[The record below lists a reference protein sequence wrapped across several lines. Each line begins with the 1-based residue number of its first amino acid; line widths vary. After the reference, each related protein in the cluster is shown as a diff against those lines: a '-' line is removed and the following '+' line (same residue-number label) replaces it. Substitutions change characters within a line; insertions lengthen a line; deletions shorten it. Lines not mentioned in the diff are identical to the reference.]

1 MSDVQSNFP
10 LASELDELHRLR
22 KENARLK
29 ELLTHHGVAW
39 EDSSATESQSLSIKC
54 LSEQAP
60 RNSAD
65 KIALFRKLF
74 RGRDDVYPQRWE
86 SVKGKS
92 GYSPKCNNEWKR
104 GVCQKPRMKCGD
116 CSQRTLVPLT
126 DQVIYDH
133 LAGKHTIGVY
143 PLQSDDTCYFLAAD
157 FDEASWQEDAK
168 AFLQSCQEL
177 NVPAYLEI
185 SRSGKGA
192 HVWIFFTDAVSA
204 REARRLGTA
213 LISHTCDRTRQLSL
227 SSYDRLF
234 PNQDTLPKG
243 GFGNLIA
250 LPLQKAP
257 RTSGHSVF
265 VDEDFVP
272 YADQW
277 ALLASIRLIPS
288 AELENAILR
297 AAGSKHPL
305 DVAFTSEEEEV
316 LPWQRP
322 HRDVYHIPGPLPKSL
337 MLVLANQVFISKTEI
352 PQQLANRLIRLAA
365 FQNPEFYKAQAMR
378 FPVWN
383 KPRVIGCAD
392 NFPKYIG
399 IPRGCLD
406 SILELLQN
414 NNIEPHF
421 QDERLQGSRI
431 SVKFLGVLRSEQKQ
445 AVRAMLR
452 HDIGVLCAPTAFG
465 KTITAAALISRRK
478 VRTLI
483 LVHRTE
489 LLTQW
494 FERLTGFLDAP
505 KGSIGHIGGGKKK
518 ASGLIDIAVMQ
529 SLMRQDDLDK
539 FLDSY
544 GQIIVDEC
552 HHVSAFSFE
561 SILKQAKSKYIV
573 GLTATPVRRD
583 GQHPIIF
590 MQCGPVRCNAAQP
603 ESAPSRLEVCPR
615 YLVAPDIPEGTPIQ
629 EIFRL
634 LVKNTTRNR
643 LIAEDIL
650 AAYKDAR
657 KILVLTE
664 RTDHLAILSKLLEH
678 NVDKL
683 FILHGRLSRKQRD
696 AVYSDL
702 ESLDD
707 STPRVLLATGRLI
720 GEGFDHPPLDT
731 MMLTMP
737 ISWKGTL
744 QQYAGRLHREH
755 AEKQHVLIYDYVEDG
770 VPQLS
775 RMWSKRQRGY
785 QAMGYRFRDERSLI

>member
-1 MSDVQSNFP
+1 
-10 LASELDELHRLR
+10 
-22 KENARLK
+22 
-29 ELLTHHGVAW
+29 
-39 EDSSATESQSLSIKC
+39 
-54 LSEQAP
+54 
-60 RNSAD
+60 
-65 KIALFRKLF
+65 
-74 RGRDDVYPQRWE
+74 
-86 SVKGKS
+86 
-92 GYSPKCNNEWKR
+92 
-104 GVCQKPRMKCGD
+104 MKCGD
-116 CSQRTLVPLT
+116 CNQRTLLPLT

-143 PLQSDDTCYFLAAD
+143 PLQSNDTCYFLAAD

-168 AFLQSCQEL
+168 ALIQSCQEL

-192 HVWIFFTDAVSA
+192 HVWIFFSKAVLA
-204 REARRLGTA
+204 REARRLGAA

-227 SSYDRLF
+227 SSYDRPF

-250 LPLQKAP
+250 LPLQKVP
-257 RTSGHSVF
+257 RNAGYSVF
-265 VDEDFVP
+265 ADEDFVP
-272 YADQW
+272 YVDQW
-277 ALLASIRLIPS
+277 ALLASIRPMPS

-297 AAGSKHPL
+297 ACGGRHPL
-305 DVAFTSEEEEV
+305 DVAYTSEEEEV

-322 HRDVYHIPGPLPKSL
+322 HREVYHIPGPLPKSL
-337 MLVLANQVFISKTEI
+337 MLVLANQIFISKTEI

-383 KPRVIGCAD
+383 KPRIIGCAE
-392 NFPKYIG
+392 NFPQHIG
-399 IPRGCLD
+399 LPRGCLD
-406 SILELLQN
+406 SVLELLQN
-414 NNIEPHF
+414 NNIGPCF
-421 QDERLQGSRI
+421 QDERLQGSKI
-431 SVKFLGVLRSEQKQ
+431 SVKFLGVLRNEQKQ
-445 AVRAMLR
+445 AVRTMLR
-452 HDIGVLCAPTAFG
+452 DDIGVLCAPTAFG
-465 KTITAAALISRRK
+465 KTVTAAALISRRK

-489 LLTQW
+489 LLAQW
-494 FERLTGFLDAP
+494 FERLTGFLDVP
-505 KGSIGHIGGGKKK
+505 KGSIGRIGGGKKK

-529 SLMRQDDLDK
+529 SLIHLDGLGN
-539 FLDSY
+539 FLDTY
-544 GQIIVDEC
+544 GQIIIDEC
-552 HHVSAFSFE
+552 HHLSAFSFE
-561 SILKQAKSKYIV
+561 SILKQAKPKYIV

-583 GQHPIIF
+583 GQQPIIF
-590 MQCGPVRCNAAQP
+590 MQCGPVRCNAARS
-603 ESAPSRLEVCPR
+603 ESAPSRLEVRPR

-629 EIFRL
+629 EVFRL
-634 LVKNTTRNR
+634 LAKNTTRNK
-643 LIAEDIL
+643 LIVEDIL
-650 AAYKDAR
+650 FTYKEGR

-664 RTDHLAILSKLLEH
+664 RIEHLAILSELLESY
-678 NVDKL
+678 VDKL
-683 FILHGRLSRKQRD
+683 FVLHGMLSRKQRN
-696 AVYSDL
+696 AVFSEI

-755 AEKQHVLIYDYVEDG
+755 AEKQDVRVYDYIEDD

-785 QAMGYRFRDERSLI
+785 QAMWYRLRDERSLI